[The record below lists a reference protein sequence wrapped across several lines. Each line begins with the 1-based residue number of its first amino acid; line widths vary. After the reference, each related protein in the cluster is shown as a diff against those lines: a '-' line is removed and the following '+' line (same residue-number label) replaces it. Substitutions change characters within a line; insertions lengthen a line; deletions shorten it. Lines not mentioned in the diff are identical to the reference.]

1 MSLYAGSSN
10 GEIVVVTGAA
20 GFLGLKV
27 VELLNTR
34 GVNIQEIRGLDICPR
49 QPSYFLR
56 HAQGGKLRYKQAD
69 ICNYEEVKAVVK
81 HASVL
86 IHTAAIVDVNLPSE
100 MAMNAV
106 NVKGTEHIIQAC
118 LECNVA
124 RLVYTSTADVALSW
138 SDNYNLNEATTLPG
152 DKVSDFLF
160 GQYAFTKMQAERK
173 VLEANGSLLA
183 NGASL
188 VTCSLRSLVM
198 YGEGDQVFI
207 PNVINSA
214 KKQFGYLPRMGNADA
229 KFHTC
234 YVGNTAW
241 AHVLAADVLRTNPKA
256 IAGKAFFIGDN
267 TPESNFFDFVEPYL
281 SAAGCKLLNISVP
294 YIIIFFIAV
303 ILECIAWILHPVCNL
318 SVALTRS
325 SAFSVCKGYTVSWKK
340 AQEELGYQP
349 IFSYEESKNNTIRY
363 LVEKYMT

>member
-1 MSLYAGSSN
+1 
-10 GEIVVVTGAA
+10 
-20 GFLGLKV
+20 
-27 VELLNTR
+27 
-34 GVNIQEIRGLDICPR
+34 
-49 QPSYFLR
+49 
-56 HAQGGKLRYKQAD
+56 
-69 ICNYEEVKAVVK
+69 
-81 HASVL
+81 
-86 IHTAAIVDVNLPSE
+86 
-100 MAMNAV
+100 MNAV

-124 RLVYTSTADVALSW
+124 RLVYTSTADVALGW
-138 SDNYNLNEATTLPG
+138 SDNYNLNEATPLPG

-160 GQYAFTKMQAERK
+160 GQYAFTKMQAEKK
-173 VLEANGSLLA
+173 VLEANGTLLA

-198 YGEGDQVFI
+198 YGEGDQAFI

-214 KKQFGYLPRMGNADA
+214 KKQFGYLPRMGNANA

-241 AHVLAADVLRTNPKA
+241 AHVLAVDVLQTNPKA

-267 TPESNFFDFVEPYL
+267 TPERNFFDLVEPYL
-281 SAAGCKLLNISVP
+281 SATGCKLLNISIP

-303 ILECIAWILHPVCNL
+303 ILECIAWILRPVCKL

-340 AQEELGYQP
+340 AKKELGYQP
-349 IFSYEESKNNTIRY
+349 IFSCEESKNNTIRY
-363 LVEKYMT
+363 LVGKYVT